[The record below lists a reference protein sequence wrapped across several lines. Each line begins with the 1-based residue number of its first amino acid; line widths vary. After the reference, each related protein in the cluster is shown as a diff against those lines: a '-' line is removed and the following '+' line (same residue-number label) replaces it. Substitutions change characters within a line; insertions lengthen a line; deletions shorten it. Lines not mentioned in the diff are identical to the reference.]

1 MINNNFKITTKHSAP
16 SDNFVSYIKKN
27 DFHIIMSLFS
37 RMLNSNHWKDYSFTS
52 EKNKIIFCFYKNSF
66 ETPIYKIIYEK
77 KNINHKLWL
86 AFQQNTLVRTS
97 DSLEKIIKWI
107 ESRYLKKVK

>member
-1 MINNNFKITTKHSAP
+1 MINNNFTNTEKYSAS
-16 SDNFVSYIKKN
+16 SDKFFSYIKKN
-27 DFHIIMSLFS
+27 DFNIIMSLFS
-37 RMLNSNHWKDYSFTS
+37 RMLSSNHWKDYSFTS
-52 EKNKIIFCFYKNSF
+52 EKNRITFCFYKNSF

-77 KNINHKLWL
+77 KHINHKLWL
-86 AFQQNTLVRTS
+86 AFHQNTLVRTS